1 MNYKLSKEADNDLI
15 DLYLHGFKCFDEA
28 QAEQYYFELEDCIKL
43 PSETPLMCRE
53 RIEFTPTV
61 RIHHHGSHLI
71 IYLIQEEYLLIVR
84 ILHDSA
90 DIQRHLKNTE

>member
-15 DLYLHGFKCFDEA
+15 DLYLHGFKSFGEA

-43 PSETPLMCRE
+43 LSEMPLMCRE

-71 IYLIQEEYLLIVR
+71 IYLIQAGHILVVR

-90 DIQRHLKNTE
+90 DIQRHLKNLE